1 MFRVV
6 RVSGT
11 IKKCE
16 QEAIKRARAAILRA
30 KREEGMDGGKGPGG
44 LLRTVLGPEDPG
56 RGDGNDDGAIGIEDS
71 DEEDGNMESDSDGE

>member
-1 MFRVV
+1 
-6 RVSGT
+6 
-11 IKKCE
+11 
-16 QEAIKRARAAILRA
+16 
-30 KREEGMDGGKGPGG
+30 MDGGKGPGG